1 MPTGGAAI
9 PVGENPRARSSFL
22 VSQRMI
28 GEPIDVGGRGDGAD
42 DHGHDGDGEN
52 EGLPPKAATLATA
65 PVPRRGSATMSEP
78 LAGPDSTMSMRD
90 SSMASA
96 SSPGPSAI
104 LLKVLALVE

>member
-1 MPTGGAAI
+1 
-9 PVGENPRARSSFL
+9 L

-28 GEPIDVGGRGDGAD
+28 GEPIDVGGRGEGAAD

-65 PVPRRGSATMSEP
+65 PVPRRRSATMSER
-78 LAGPDSTMSMRD
+78 LASPDATMSMRD

-104 LLKVLALVE
+104 LLKVHALVEELDHLATSG